1 MPRRKRRGPLPP
13 PIPLGQLDLVMSQ
26 EGLIALNVILND
38 AIDRKAFKGLPL
50 RVRTD
55 IENLRNEALAHLQR
69 SWS

>member
-13 PIPLGQLDLVMSQ
+13 PLPLGQFELVMSEQ
-26 EGLIALNVILND
+26 GLIALNVILND
-38 AIDRKAFKGLPL
+38 AIDRKSFAGLPM

-69 SWS
+69 YR